1 MLCDL
6 CIDWAKMVLAWV
18 WMMGQLGGA
27 RGEHVQPHTLLCFLF
42 QLLREMIKPQQMMY
56 QLILSYRFG
65 AR

>member
-6 CIDWAKMVLAWV
+6 CIDQTKMVQVLV
-18 WMMGQLGGA
+18 RRLDDLGKK
-27 RGEHVQPHTLLCFLF
+27 LLCFLF
-42 QLLREMIKPQQMMY
+42 QLLQEMIKPQQMMY